1 MKLNY
6 NRVDDV
12 LTIETIPDGII
23 DHAEQTGSL
32 IAHFSQAGQLLVLEI
47 LDASDFLSS
56 LIKVAV
62 KGQEQEL
69 PLASG

>member
-6 NRVDDV
+6 NRIDDIM
-12 LTIETIPDGII
+12 TIETMAEGVI

-32 IAHFSQAGQLLVLEI
+32 IAHFGREGQLLVLEI
-47 LDASDFLSS
+47 LDASEFLSS
-56 LIKVAV
+56 LVRVAV

-69 PLASG
+69 PLITG

>member
-6 NRVDDV
+6 NRTDDV
-12 LTIETIPDGII
+12 LTIETSSGGVV
-23 DHAEQTGSL
+23 DHAEQTDSL
-32 IAHFSQAGQLLVLEI
+32 IAHFSREGQLLVLEI

-56 LIKVAV
+56 LVKVAV

-69 PLASG
+69 PLVTR

>member
-1 MKLNY
+1 MKMNY
-6 NRVDDV
+6 NRTDDV
-12 LTIETIPDGII
+12 LIIETMPGGVI

-32 IAHFSQAGQLLVLEI
+32 IAHFGREGQLLVLEI
-47 LDASDFLSS
+47 LDASEFLSS

-69 PLASG
+69 PLATG

>member
-6 NRVDDV
+6 NRTDDV
-12 LTIETIPDGII
+12 LTIETMSEGVI

-32 IAHFSQAGQLLVLEI
+32 IAHFSHEGKLLVLEI

-69 PLASG
+69 PQVTS